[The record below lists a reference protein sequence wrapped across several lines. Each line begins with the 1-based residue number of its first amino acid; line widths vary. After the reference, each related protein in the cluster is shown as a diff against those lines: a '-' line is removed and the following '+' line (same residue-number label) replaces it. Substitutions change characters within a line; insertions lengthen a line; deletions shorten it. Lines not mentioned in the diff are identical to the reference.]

1 VFPEGE
7 LDADLQQV
15 RKTNSWRL
23 RLGQIETTEM
33 IEVQLVNSVAP
44 FFCVTAFGINE
55 ERQYRQNTSLMFRQW
70 KGSFIAF

>member
-1 VFPEGE
+1 M
-7 LDADLQQV
+7 LIYSKYL

-44 FFCVTAFGINE
+44 FVLCNRLSEIRRDNTGK
-55 ERQYRQNTSLMFRQW
+55 NTS
-70 KGSFIAF
+70 

>member
-1 VFPEGE
+1 LQQKPEGE

-15 RKTNSWRL
+15 DLRKTNSW

-44 FFCVTAFGINE
+44 LYYA
-55 ERQYRQNTSLMFRQW
+55 
-70 KGSFIAF
+70 IA

>member
-7 LDADLQQV
+7 LDDLQQV

-33 IEVQLVNSVAP
+33 IEVQLVNSSSAI
-44 FFCVTAFGINE
+44 FLCN
-55 ERQYRQNTSLMFRQW
+55 RLRN
-70 KGSFIAF
+70 K